1 MLTQYY
7 KPKTRK
13 DLPDSFGAHFRVPF
27 VDPIRRL
34 IAPFQ
39 LKLLLR
45 QAEGPPSDPTMSDD
59 SPTFSDSL
67 TSRDSPVRKERF
79 YIVETA
85 PRSTRGRCVLP
96 DGRVV
101 LGVST
106 SEKAR
111 EAAADVEGLTVVPQS
126 ELSMRERAA
135 VHLSTA
141 SR

>member
-1 MLTQYY
+1 
-7 KPKTRK
+7 
-13 DLPDSFGAHFRVPF
+13 
-27 VDPIRRL
+27 
-34 IAPFQ
+34 
-39 LKLLLR
+39 
-45 QAEGPPSDPTMSDD
+45 MSDD

-101 LGVST
+101 LGVAT
-106 SEKAR
+106 SEEAR
-111 EAAADVEGLTVVPQS
+111 EAAADVEGLAVVPRS

-135 VHLSTA
+135 VHFSTA

>member
-1 MLTQYY
+1 
-7 KPKTRK
+7 
-13 DLPDSFGAHFRVPF
+13 
-27 VDPIRRL
+27 
-34 IAPFQ
+34 
-39 LKLLLR
+39 
-45 QAEGPPSDPTMSDD
+45 
-59 SPTFSDSL
+59 
-67 TSRDSPVRKERF
+67 
-79 YIVETA
+79 
-85 PRSTRGRCVLP
+85 
-96 DGRVV
+96 VV